1 MTMTDLP
8 ESTSRS
14 EQAEQL
20 LDVGEVQAGGRLVEH
35 VDAALRR
42 PCAWPA

>member
-14 EQAEQL
+14 SRPEQL
-20 LDVGEVQAGGRLVEH
+20 LDVGEVQAGGRLVED
-35 VDAALRR
+35 VDAAFS
-42 PCAWPA
+42 PCGWPA